1 MNMTQELFR
10 YYIIERGHHALRHKA
25 SRIPT
30 AEDYAAMGLSYRERM
45 ADRFARAAAEEV
57 PHIMDGE
64 EIVFMRTVTDLPDI
78 LTKEEWAEM
87 GARTHI
93 HELGYVSNICVEFGE
108 LIKNGLASVYDT
120 ADACQKK
127 EIDALLELT
136 ERYRAE
142 AEKQGRAELA
152 AVLAR
157 VPRYGARSL
166 REALQSFRIL
176 HYALWLEGEYHN
188 NVGRFDRLMQP
199 YFDRDRAAGMSR
211 KEALAL
217 IIDFFLSF
225 NKDSDLYVGVQQ
237 GDNGQSMVL
246 GGKDEEG
253 RDVYSALSE
262 LCLEASRELKLID
275 PKINLRVSKD
285 TPFSLYEKGTE
296 LTECGLG
303 FPQYSNDDV
312 IIPGLIR
319 LGYAPADAANYVMAA
334 CWEPTIQGV
343 GDDIPNIAALNLP
356 MLCDRAIRAHLASG
370 GSFEEL
376 LSDVRAILREE
387 MVKINDSIGSVEFIP
402 APFQDL
408 FRPDR
413 RYHNFGVHGSGMYG
427 AVDALAA
434 VYHYVYDEG
443 TVGRADLLAA
453 LDRNFVGYE
462 SLCHRLRYEAP
473 KLGQDE
479 ELTNRLL
486 GFILEAMVDA
496 CQGLKNCFGGVWR
509 PGTGT
514 AMYYLRHPEE
524 HGATADGRRAGEAYG
539 ANFSPSLSARI
550 PGPLS
555 LIRSATSHDLTNNIN
570 GGPLTLEFFRD
581 IFGREG
587 GIAKIA
593 ALVRYY
599 IVRGGHQLQLNT
611 VDAEA
616 MREAQKHPER
626 YSRLVVRIWGW
637 SAYFVEL
644 DEEFQNH
651 VMARQTYRDAN

>member
-1 MNMTQELFR
+1 MTQELFR
-10 YYIIERGHHALRHKA
+10 YYIVERGHHALRRPA
-25 SRIPT
+25 ATIPS
-30 AEDYAAMGLSYRERM
+30 AEEYAKMGLSYRERM

-57 PHIMDGE
+57 PHIMAGE
-64 EIVFMRTVTDLPDI
+64 EIVFLRTVTDLPDI
-78 LTKEEWAEM
+78 LTEGEWAEM
-87 GARTHI
+87 RARTHI
-93 HELGYVSNICVEFGE
+93 HELGYVSNICVEFGT
-108 LIKNGLASVYDT
+108 LIEGGLASVYEV
-120 ADACQKK
+120 ADDCQRR
-127 EIDALLELT
+127 EIDAILALT

-142 AEKQGRAELA
+142 AEKQGRADLA

-188 NVGRFDRLMQP
+188 NIGRFDRLMQP
-199 YFDRDRAAGMSR
+199 YFDRDREAGMSR
-211 KEALAL
+211 AEAFAL
-217 IIDFFLSF
+217 ITDFFLSF

-246 GGKDEEG
+246 GGKDEDG
-253 RDVYSALSE
+253 REVYSELSE

-285 TPFSLYEKGTE
+285 TPTALFEKGTE

-319 LGYAPADAANYVMAA
+319 LGYAPTDAANYVMAA

-356 MLCDRAIRAHLASG
+356 MLCDRAIRARLEKG
-370 GSFEEL
+370 GSFQDL
-376 LSDVRAILREE
+376 LADIRLLLREE
-387 MVKINDSIGSVEFIP
+387 MVKINESIGSVEFIP

-434 VYHYVYDEG
+434 VSRFVYEEKS
-443 TVGRADLLAA
+443 VAPEELLAA
-453 LDRNFVGYE
+453 LDANYEGYAE
-462 SLCHRLRYEAP
+462 LSHRLRYEAP

-479 ELTNRLL
+479 ESTNRLL
-486 GFILEAMVDA
+486 GFILDAMVEA
-496 CQGLKNCFGGVWR
+496 CAGLKNCFGGVWR

-539 ANFSPSLSARI
+539 ANFSPSLFARI

-555 LIRSATSHDLTNNIN
+555 LIRSATACDLANNIN
-570 GGPLTLEFFRD
+570 GGPLTLEFSRD
-581 IFGREG
+581 IFSREG
-587 GIAKIA
+587 GKEKIA

-599 IVRGGHQLQLNT
+599 IMRGGHQLQLNT

-616 MREAQKHPER
+616 MREAQKYPER
-626 YSRLVVRIWGW
+626 YGRLVVRIWGW

>member
-1 MNMTQELFR
+1 MTQELFR
-10 YYIIERGHHALRHKA
+10 YYIVERGHHALRRPA
-25 SRIPT
+25 ATIPS
-30 AEDYAAMGLSYRERM
+30 AEEYAKMGLSYRERM

-57 PHIMDGE
+57 PHIMAGE
-64 EIVFMRTVTDLPDI
+64 EIVFLRTVTDLPDI
-78 LTKEEWAEM
+78 LTESEWAEM
-87 GARTHI
+87 RARTHI
-93 HELGYVSNICVEFGE
+93 HELGYVSNICVEFGT
-108 LIKNGLASVYDT
+108 LIEGGLASVYEV
-120 ADACQKK
+120 ADDCQRR
-127 EIDALLELT
+127 EIDAILALT

-142 AEKQGRAELA
+142 AEKQGRADLA

-188 NVGRFDRLMQP
+188 NIGRFDRLMQP
-199 YFDRDRAAGMSR
+199 YFDRDREAGMSR
-211 KEALAL
+211 EEAFAL
-217 IIDFFLSF
+217 ITDFFLSF

-246 GGKDEEG
+246 GGKDEDG
-253 RDVYSALSE
+253 REVYSELSE

-285 TPFSLYEKGTE
+285 TPTALFEKGTE

-356 MLCDRAIRAHLASG
+356 MLCDRAIRARLEKG
-370 GSFEEL
+370 GSFQDL
-376 LSDVRAILREE
+376 LADIRLLLREE
-387 MVKINDSIGSVEFIP
+387 MVKINESIGSVEFIP

-434 VYHYVYDEG
+434 VSRFVYEEKS
-443 TVGRADLLAA
+443 VAPEELLAA
-453 LDRNFVGYE
+453 LDANYEGYAE
-462 SLCHRLRYEAP
+462 LSHRLRYEAP

-479 ELTNRLL
+479 ESTNRLL
-486 GFILEAMVDA
+486 GFILDAMVEA
-496 CQGLKNCFGGVWR
+496 CAGLKNCFGGVWR

-539 ANFSPSLSARI
+539 ANFSPSLFARI

-555 LIRSATSHDLTNNIN
+555 LIRSATACDLT
-570 GGPLTLEFFRD
+570 
-581 IFGREG
+581 
-587 GIAKIA
+587 
-593 ALVRYY
+593 
-599 IVRGGHQLQLNT
+599 
-611 VDAEA
+611 
-616 MREAQKHPER
+616 
-626 YSRLVVRIWGW
+626 
-637 SAYFVEL
+637 
-644 DEEFQNH
+644 
-651 VMARQTYRDAN
+651 

>member
-1 MNMTQELFR
+1 MTQELFR

-30 AEDYAAMGLSYRERM
+30 AEDYAAMRLSYRERM

-127 EIDALLELT
+127 EIDALLALT

-217 IIDFFLSF
+217 ITDFFLSF

-253 RDVYSALSE
+253 REVYSELSE

-285 TPFSLYEKGTE
+285 TPLSLYEKGTE

-387 MVKINDSIGSVEFIP
+387 MVKINDSIRSVEFIP

-434 VYHYVYDEG
+434 MYHYVYDEG

-453 LDRNFVGYE
+453 LDRDFVGYE

-473 KLGQDE
+473 KLGQDD

-570 GGPLTLEFFRD
+570 GGPLTLEFSRD

>member
-1 MNMTQELFR
+1 MTQELFR

-25 SRIPT
+25 ATLKT
-30 AEDYAAMGLSYRERM
+30 AEEYAAEGLSYRERM

-78 LTKEEWAEM
+78 LTKAEWAEM

-93 HELGYVSNICVEFGE
+93 HELGYVSNICVEFGA
-108 LIKNGLASVYDT
+108 LVANGLSSVYEGADT
-120 ADACQKK
+120 CQKK
-127 EIDALLELT
+127 EIDALLDLVA
-136 ERYRAE
+136 RYRAE
-142 AEKQGRAELA
+142 AQKQGRDELA
-152 AVLAR
+152 AVLDR
-157 VPRYGARSL
+157 VPRYGARNL

-199 YFDRDRAAGMSR
+199 YFDRDRAEGMTR
-211 KEALAL
+211 EAALAL
-217 IIDFFLSF
+217 ITDFFLSF

-246 GGKDEEG
+246 GGKDENG
-253 RDVYSALSE
+253 REVYSELSE

-285 TPFSLYEKGTE
+285 TPLSLYEKGTE

-356 MLCDRAIRAHLASG
+356 MLCDRAIRARLAKG
-370 GSFEEL
+370 GSFDDL
-376 LSDVRAILREE
+376 LDDIRTLLREE
-387 MVKINDSIGSVEFIP
+387 MVKINDGITSVEFIP

-434 VYHYVYDEG
+434 VYRFVYEEKTVAPDE
-443 TVGRADLLAA
+443 LLAA
-453 LDRNFVGYE
+453 LQANYKGYAE
-462 SLCHRLRYEAP
+462 LSHRLRYEAP

-486 GFILEAMVDA
+486 GFILSAMVDA
-496 CQGLKNCFGGVWR
+496 CAGLKNCFGGVWR

-524 HGATADGRRAGEAYG
+524 HGATADGRRAGESYG
-539 ANFSPSLSARI
+539 ANFSPSLFARI

-555 LIRSATSHDLTNNIN
+555 LIRSATACDLTNNIN
-570 GGPLTLEFFRD
+570 GGPLTLEFSRD

-599 IVRGGHQLQLNT
+599 ITRGGHQLQLNT

-626 YSRLVVRIWGW
+626 YGRLVVRIWGW

>member
-1 MNMTQELFR
+1 MTQELFR

-127 EIDALLELT
+127 EIDALLALT

-142 AEKQGRAELA
+142 AEKQGRAALA

-217 IIDFFLSF
+217 ITDFFLSF

-253 RDVYSALSE
+253 REVYSELSE

-285 TPFSLYEKGTE
+285 TPLSLYEKGTE

-387 MVKINDSIGSVEFIP
+387 MVKINDSIRSVEFIP

-453 LDRNFVGYE
+453 LDRDFVGYE

-486 GFILEAMVDA
+486 GFVLEAMVDA
-496 CQGLKNCFGGVWR
+496 CRGLKNCFGGVWR

-570 GGPLTLEFFRD
+570 GGPLTLEFSRD

-587 GIAKIA
+587 GISKIA